1 MIARKQSAFAI
12 GDLPGLWRF
21 HWRVNQQVILST
33 FYTRHDQACL
43 LWAIVS
49 AAIFITAQFLPM
61 SWYAQAIL
69 ASGLTLLSVMGMV
82 MLTWYFT
89 SAEGLTWLLYCWSF
103 LMAIGMLITDL
114 SFLLQWGQILG
125 QICPLWL
132 ALSGAGYMIT
142 GVGMRSRAFL
152 LIGIVHL
159 LAIGILPA
167 VGMWQPLITGIII
180 SGSTLLVAEVQWDS
194 HGVCGNKQITEP
206 ERIDL
211 LHESGGMEQFVVEQV
226 SNQG

>member
-1 MIARKQSAFAI
+1 MSFFNPDIPVISKKQSAFAVD
-12 GDLPGLWRF
+12 DLPGLWRF
-21 HWRVNQQVILST
+21 HWQVNHRVVLST

-49 AAIFITAQFLPM
+49 AAIFVAAQFLPVG
-61 SWYAQAIL
+61 WYTQAVV
-69 ASGLTLLSVMGMV
+69 ASGLTLLSVVGMI
-82 MLTWYFT
+82 MLTWFFT
-89 SAEGLTWLLYCWSF
+89 TVEGLTWLLYGWSL

-114 SFLLQWGQILG
+114 SLLLQWGQVLG

-132 ALSGAGYMIT
+132 ILSGIGYLIT

-152 LIGIVHL
+152 LIGVVHF

-167 VGMWQPLITGIII
+167 VGMWQPLITGIVI

-194 HGVCGNKQITEP
+194 HGVCGNPRLTQPNEKVYAP
-206 ERIDL
+206 SSL
-211 LHESGGMEQFVVEQV
+211 
-226 SNQG
+226 N